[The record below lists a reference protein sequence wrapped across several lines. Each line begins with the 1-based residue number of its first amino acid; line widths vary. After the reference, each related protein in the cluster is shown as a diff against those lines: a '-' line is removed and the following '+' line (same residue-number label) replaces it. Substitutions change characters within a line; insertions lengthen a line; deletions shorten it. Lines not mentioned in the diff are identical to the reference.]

1 MKTFSLSL
9 FYFLMII
16 VVCGTVAAQEAHPRL
31 VYAQKDTNTLWMD
44 HYQPQ
49 GQANGMSVLF
59 VHGGS
64 FTGGDPANQFPM
76 GEGLAKRG
84 YHVFVIKY
92 RLYLKGKDFGCG
104 TNTPEK
110 LKAINWAVED
120 AVDATHYLLEHA
132 QKLGI
137 DTTKI
142 FISGSSAGA
151 EAILNLV
158 YNPFKKKND
167 NRFAL
172 FDRFQYAGAMSFAGA
187 VLDINTVNKDVWIPT
202 LLMHGT
208 KDQLVPFGTA
218 AHRFC
223 RATDAGWMMFF
234 GSYTIYQ
241 QAREN
246 NFPLRLYTFSGGGH
260 EVSNYMFRR
269 FEEMD
274 DFMKQAVSKKLKG
287 AKEIIVK
294 TNSKVGFNSKP

>member
-1 MKTFSLSL
+1 MKTFFTLFLS
-9 FYFLMII
+9 
-16 VVCGTVAAQEAHPRL
+16 VALLAGSDAAMAQLTPSRM
-31 VYAQKDTNTLWMD
+31 VYAQKDTHTLWMD
-44 HYQPQ
+44 HYKPQ
-49 GQANGMSVLF
+49 GTANGMSVLF
-59 VHGGS
+59 VHGGA

-104 TNTPEK
+104 TTTPEK
-110 LKAINWAVED
+110 LKAINWAVDD
-120 AVDATHYLLEHA
+120 ALDATTYLLQHA
-132 QKLGI
+132 RELGI

-167 NRFAL
+167 NRYAL
-172 FDRFQYAGAMSFAGA
+172 FDRFRYAGAMSFAGA
-187 VLDINTVNKDVWIPT
+187 VLDINTVTGDRWIPT

-223 RATDAGWMMFF
+223 GATDPGWMIFF
-234 GSYTIYQ
+234 GSHTIYQ
-241 QAREN
+241 KAREN
-246 NFPLRLYTFSGGGH
+246 KLPLRLYTFPGGGH

-274 DFMKQAVSKKLKG
+274 DFMKQAVNKKVKG
-287 AKEIIVK
+287 AREIIIK
-294 TNSKVGFNSKP
+294 TNNKTGSNTKS

>member
-1 MKTFSLSL
+1 MKIFFLSI
-9 FYFLMII
+9 FLSS
-16 VVCGTVAAQEAHPRL
+16 VLLVGSSAAKAQWTPGRM
-31 VYAQKDTNTLWMD
+31 VYAQKDTHNLWMD
-44 HYQPQ
+44 HYKPQ
-49 GQANGMSVLF
+49 GKANGMSVLF
-59 VHGGS
+59 VHGGA

-84 YHVFVIKY
+84 YHVFVLKY

-104 TNTPEK
+104 TATPEK

-120 AVDATHYLLEHA
+120 ALDATHYLLAHA
-132 QKLGI
+132 SNLGI
-137 DTTKI
+137 DTAKI
-142 FISGSSAGA
+142 FIAGSSAGA

-158 YNPFKKKND
+158 YNPFKKKHD
-167 NRFAL
+167 SRYAL
-172 FDRFQYAGAMSFAGA
+172 FDRFSYVGAMSFAGA
-187 VLDINTVNKDVWIPT
+187 VLDINTIKQDTWIPT

-208 KDQLVPFGTA
+208 RDQLVPFGTA

-234 GSYTIYQ
+234 GSHTIYQ
-241 QAREN
+241 TARKN
-246 NFPLRLYTFSGGGH
+246 KFPLRLYTFPGGGH

-287 AKEIIVK
+287 AKEIIIK
-294 TNSKVGFNSKP
+294 INTKEGSYTKS